1 MRNEPGA
8 ERVTIVGD
16 GQMGV
21 VMAAM
26 LAERGLPVTVWGPFP
41 EPIAELARTH
51 RSARLPELEIFT
63 NGSLKQK
70 RFLRDDSHLST

>member
-1 MRNEPGA
+1 MTRNDAPA

-26 LAERGLPVTVWGPFP
+26 LAERGVPVTVWGPFRAS
-41 EPIAELARTH
+41 IDELARTR
-51 RSARLPELEIFT
+51 RSARLP
-63 NGSLKQK
+63 
-70 RFLRDDSHLST
+70 